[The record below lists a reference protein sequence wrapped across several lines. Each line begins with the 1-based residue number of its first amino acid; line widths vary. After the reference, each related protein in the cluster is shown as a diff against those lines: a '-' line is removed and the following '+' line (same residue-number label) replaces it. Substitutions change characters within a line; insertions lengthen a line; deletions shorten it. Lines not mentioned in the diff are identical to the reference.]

1 MNSIK
6 IKKNVK
12 RQRWQW
18 WLKLDEVG
26 KDDRNICLQT
36 KWWVSR
42 DGRGTF
48 NYSLTGWKTSG
59 WECKRRMT
67 HPVQTEEP
75 RIDGTDS
82 RRQAPLPCESQQ
94 QGEGRGAE
102 GTEGLEQRC
111 MVKEGENV
119 VKLYHTDRVKP
130 KIWHTSL
137 LRGYF
142 HTVIFNLQ

>member
-1 MNSIK
+1 M
-6 IKKNVK
+6 
-12 RQRWQW
+12 
-18 WLKLDEVG
+18 
-26 KDDRNICLQT
+26 
-36 KWWVSR
+36 
-42 DGRGTF
+42 
-48 NYSLTGWKTSG
+48 TGWKTSG

-94 QGEGRGAE
+94 QGEDRGAE

-130 KIWHTSL
+130 KI
-137 LRGYF
+137 
-142 HTVIFNLQ
+142 